1 MSDKLFHGSDMETWE
16 ILPQAYSWKMSPCPG
31 SDLIRLLPAS
41 NVDDQLARP
50 YVRSHVVVMITMF
63 IDSYRESLASVSTYS
78 H

>member
-1 MSDKLFHGSDMETWE
+1 
-16 ILPQAYSWKMSPCPG
+16 MSPCPG

-41 NVDDQLARP
+41 NVDDQLAGP